1 MALKERSWQNGNC
14 LNLMLN
20 KELLLNILNFKYMT
34 TQPFVFNKP
43 KVIQALRYHFISR
56 KEIKIMM
63 ILVNVFA
70 LVSASLYFFKKIT
83 PMAFM
88 LSSLLWFLMMLVF
101 WFLLPR
107 MIYNKSASF
116 KDTFSITINEDYF
129 MLSHEKASKQFAW
142 RDFSSWMESPHFFH
156 LYINERSFFLIP
168 KDAFIND
175 QEVEAR
181 STFKQKIRKQ

>member
-1 MALKERSWQNGNC
+1 
-14 LNLMLN
+14 
-20 KELLLNILNFKYMT
+20 MT
-34 TQPFVFNKP
+34 TAIFVFNKP

-56 KEIKIMM
+56 KEIKVMM

-70 LVSASLYFFKKIT
+70 LLSASLYFFKKIS

-107 MIYNKSASF
+107 IIYNKSASF
-116 KDTFSITINEDYF
+116 KDAFSITLNDDYF
-129 MLSHEKASKQFAW
+129 ILSHEKASKQFSW
-142 RDFSSWMESPHFFH
+142 SDFSSWMESPHFFH

-168 KDAFIND
+168 KDAFAHD
-175 QEVEAR
+175 QESTAR
-181 STFKQKIRKQ
+181 STFKSKIKKQ